1 MEQNRSVIVVNIE
14 APIRILKF
22 FLPGLQKPMMTLAPL
37 FPKNFPKVKHIMLL
51 NQKRERSAADTP
63 VFYLKVRVFY
73 AETYREND
81 CQTAILPIH

>member
-37 FPKNFPKVKHIMLL
+37 FPKKFPKVKHIMLL

-63 VFYLKVRVFY
+63 VYYLKVREFY

-81 CQTAILPIH
+81 SQTAILQIQ

>member
-37 FPKNFPKVKHIMLL
+37 FPKKFPKVKHIMLL

-63 VFYLKVRVFY
+63 VF
-73 AETYREND
+73 
-81 CQTAILPIH
+81 I